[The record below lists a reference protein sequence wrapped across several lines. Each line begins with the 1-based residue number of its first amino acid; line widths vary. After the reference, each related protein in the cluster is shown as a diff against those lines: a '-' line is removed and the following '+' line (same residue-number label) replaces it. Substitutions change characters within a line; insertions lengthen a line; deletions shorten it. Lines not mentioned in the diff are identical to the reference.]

1 MTTSTTT
8 TTSTGTRLAPALDQ
22 MLAGS
27 DPLLDVAACY
37 AAQHYSV
44 LSDNERL
51 GLEGNADSSD
61 IETAA
66 LAVHLAEGN
75 ASFCVWCPR
84 RRGDECRCFAML
96 KDARAAYTGTSD
108 RA

>member
-1 MTTSTTT
+1 
-8 TTSTGTRLAPALDQ
+8 

-44 LSDNERL
+44 LSADERL
-51 GLEGNADSSD
+51 GLEGNPDSSD
-61 IETAA
+61 IEDAA
-66 LAVHLAEGN
+66 IFVDIAQGN
-75 ASFCVWCPR
+75 ADFCIWCPR
-84 RRGDECRCFAML
+84 RQGDVCGCLAML
-96 KDARAAYTGTSD
+96 EAARAAYAGTSD

>member
-1 MTTSTTT
+1 
-8 TTSTGTRLAPALDQ
+8 

-27 DPLLDVAACY
+27 DPLLDVAARY
-37 AAQHYSV
+37 TAQHYSV

-66 LAVHLAEGN
+66 IFVNIAQGN
-75 ASFCVWCPR
+75 ADFCIWCPR
-84 RRGDECRCFAML
+84 RQGDVCGCLAML
-96 KDARAAYTGTSD
+96 EAARATYAGTPA
-108 RA
+108 RPV